1 VIASYTG
8 GTNMKVFNFLKRNKG
23 QKIKFIKENNLE
35 SWWDENFSDKE
46 RKIII
51 SESSDLLN
59 NLNPNKTAARKL
71 YLLAGNVITR
81 FHNNNPDLIIRL
93 LKKAAELAKD
103 PDEIFEI
110 YSQLIKLLVEQERKE
125 EARNLIKEAQVE
137 DKEANWEQLLSQIN

>member
-1 VIASYTG
+1 
-8 GTNMKVFNFLKRNKG
+8 MKVFNFLKRIKG

>member
-1 VIASYTG
+1 
-8 GTNMKVFNFLKRNKG
+8 MKVFNFLKRNKG

>member
-103 PDEIFEI
+103 PDELFEI